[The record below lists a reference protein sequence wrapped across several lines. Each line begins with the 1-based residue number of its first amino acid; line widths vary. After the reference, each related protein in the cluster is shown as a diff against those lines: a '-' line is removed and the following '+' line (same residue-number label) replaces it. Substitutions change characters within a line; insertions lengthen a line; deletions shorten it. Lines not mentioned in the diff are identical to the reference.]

1 MSKTFLKTSR
11 FVSPPPKQ
19 ALHSSNK
26 FGISEQCANIKS
38 PRRFERFQNKFLD
51 ISNTQN
57 SSYKASRFAS
67 FFYKNGFVFI
77 DQIWH
82 FEIFYQYS
90 ITQKTCSRFTD
101 RLQNELKFQC
111 FPCFH
116 GKRGFVFV
124 YQTWY
129 FRPLYQKSNSN
140 IQKKIGSPPFPK
152 TMF

>member
-26 FGISEQCANIKS
+26 FGISEHCANIKS

-116 GKRGFVFV
+116 GKRSFVFV
-124 YQTWY
+124 YQTCY